1 MKFSQVILL
10 INILFLF
17 TFEFSHSNSKEK
29 FQFITE
35 MPKPPLYNKDNL
47 GWVGSVW
54 SRRQYIG
61 ASLSYED
68 GQKHRAAVY
77 NTLDNLPDLKVSSWF
92 NKDKKLMGAIRV
104 LESEP
109 ISGGYC
115 RYYQVVIQKN
125 SKIRNKVIQGCK
137 YIGGGGWSFK
147 GGGLFEKP

>member
-1 MKFSQVILL
+1 L

-29 FQFITE
+29 FKFITK
-35 MPKPPLYNKDNL
+35 MPKPPLYNNDNL
-47 GWVGSVW
+47 GSVGFLW

-68 GQKHRAAVY
+68 KQKHRAAVY
-77 NTLDNLPDLKVSSWF
+77 NTLDNLSDLKISSWF
-92 NKDKKLMGAIRV
+92 NMDKKLMGAIRV
-104 LESEP
+104 LQSHP

-115 RYYQVVIQKN
+115 RYYQVVIQQKK
-125 SKIRNKVIQGCK
+125 KIRNKVIQGCK
-137 YIGGGGWSFK
+137 YIGSEGWSFQ